1 VGRIR
6 RALGIWLLLFAVYA
20 GTIGIEA
27 FDGHRY
33 GDDEPHYL
41 LTAESIVSDRDVDLT
56 DEYRTRAYADFYD
69 GTLDIHGTATNGRIA
84 EPDGLGFPVL
94 IAPAYALGGPVGVE
108 LFLAAIAAL
117 GFVLAMPLARRL
129 VPEPWATA
137 APLAVALSP
146 PALAYSTAIFPEVVA
161 GTILAGACL
170 LALKVRDRPRLRTAL
185 VAGGLLAVLP
195 WLSPAYLVPGLVV
208 GFAMTRWLRRRHAG
222 VGGIMA
228 LEVVLFSTV
237 LYISIN
243 DRLYGGFTPYAA
255 LAPGEYRPDA
265 DFPGGYLDR
274 APRLVALWLDS
285 GYGLLRWAPFL
296 ALALYAVWVL
306 WRSRR
311 EHVARAIAER
321 VDVEVAAGLLLLVAG
336 ATLLT
341 AVFLSPRAFGD
352 WFPGRH
358 LIPALPLLGALAAL
372 GMRHARRVGTALA
385 ALTVGAGAWLYVAL
399 RLGHGTWTSP
409 PQEIP
414 LGPLRE
420 LLPDWRADEVWPGV
434 LGIAI
439 GVALI
444 VLGILEWRRVRQTS
458 GMARRAFS
466 GERI

>member
-1 VGRIR
+1 VR
-6 RALGIWLLLFAVYA
+6 RAFGIWLLLFAVYA

-27 FDGHRY
+27 LDGHRY
-33 GDDEPHYL
+33 ADDEPHYL
-41 LTAESIVSDRDVDLT
+41 LTAESIVSDRDIDLT

-69 GTLDIHGTATNGRIA
+69 GTLAIHGTTTDGRIH
-84 EPDGLGFPVL
+84 EPHGAGFPMV
-94 IAPAYALGGPVGVE
+94 IAPAYALGGAVGVE

-117 GFVLAMPLARRL
+117 GFVLAIPLARRL

-137 APLAVALSP
+137 GPLAVALSP
-146 PALAYSTAIFPEVVA
+146 PALAYSTAVYPELTA

-185 VAGGLLAVLP
+185 VAGGLIAVLP
-195 WLSPAYLVPGLVV
+195 WLDPTYLAPGLVIA
-208 GFAMTRWLRRRHAG
+208 FAMTRWLRRRHAG

-228 LEVVLFSTV
+228 LEVVLFSSV

-243 DRLYGGFTPYAA
+243 DRLFGGFTPFSAA
-255 LAPGEYRPDA
+255 APGEPVPDA
-265 DFPGGYLDR
+265 GFPGGYLDR
-274 APRLVALWLDS
+274 VPRLVSLWLDS

-296 ALALYAVWVL
+296 AIALYAVWVL

-311 EHVARAIAER
+311 EHVAKVIAER

-341 AVFLSPRAFGD
+341 AVFFSPDAFGD

-358 LIPALPLLGALAAL
+358 LVAVLPVLGALAAL
-372 GMRHARRVGTALA
+372 GLRHAPRVGGVLA
-385 ALTVGAGAWLYVAL
+385 AVTVGAGAWLYAAL
-399 RLGHGTWTSP
+399 RLGHGTWVSP

-420 LLPDWRADEVWPGV
+420 LLPNWRTDDVWPAV
-434 LGIAI
+434 LGIAL
-439 GVALI
+439 GLALLA
-444 VLGILEWRRVRQTS
+444 LGLMEWRRARQTS
-458 GMARRAFS
+458 GMARRVFS
-466 GERI
+466 GERV

>member
-1 VGRIR
+1 VR

-27 FDGHRY
+27 FKGHRF

-41 LTAESIVSDRDVDLT
+41 LTAESIVSDGDLDLT

-69 GTLDIHGTATNGRIA
+69 GTLDIHGTATDGRIH
-84 EPDGLGFPVL
+84 EPHGMGFSLL
-94 IAPAYALGGPVGVE
+94 IAPAYAVGGAVGVE

-117 GFVLAMPLARRL
+117 GFVLAIPLARRL
-129 VPEPWATA
+129 VPDPWATA
-137 APLAVALSP
+137 GPLVVALSP
-146 PALAYSTAIFPEVVA
+146 PALAYSTAVYPEVAA
-161 GTILAGACL
+161 GTLLAGASL

-185 VAGGLLAVLP
+185 VAGGLVALLP
-195 WLSPAYLVPGLVV
+195 WLSPKYLIPGVV
-208 GFAMTRWLRRRHAG
+208 IAFAMTRWLRRRHAG

-237 LYISIN
+237 LYVSIN
-243 DRLYGGFTPYAA
+243 DRLYGGLTPYAA
-255 LAPGEYRPDA
+255 AAPGEPTPDA
-265 DFPGGYLDR
+265 GFPGGYLDR
-274 APRLVALWLDS
+274 APRLVSLWLDS

-296 ALALYAVWVL
+296 GLALFAVWVL

-321 VDVEVAAGLLLLVAG
+321 VDVEVTASLLLLVAG

-341 AVFLSPRAFGD
+341 AVFLSPMAFGD

-358 LIPALPLLGALAAL
+358 LVATLPVLAAL
-372 GMRHARRVGTALA
+372 SAWGLRHAPRVGAALA
-385 ALTVGAGAWLYVAL
+385 ALTVGAGVWLYAAL
-399 RLGHGTWTSP
+399 RLGHGTWSSP

-414 LGPLRE
+414 FGPLRE
-420 LLPDWRADEVWPGV
+420 LLPNWRADDVWPAV
-434 LGIAI
+434 ASIAL
-439 GVALI
+439 GVALL
-444 VLGILEWRRVRQTS
+444 VLALVEWRRARQSS

-466 GERI
+466 GERV